1 MTLSKLCKRLLASAM
16 LALALTASAVH
27 DANASVEKQNIVQLI
42 ANSQSI
48 VAGTVNKVTDGIDA
62 NGLPYTEITIQ
73 VGISPKGGIGQGAYT
88 FRQFGL
94 IKPRILPNGQR
105 MLMVTPA
112 EFPQWHENEYVLAFL
127 YHPAAKTGLQTTA
140 GLAQGK
146 LVMVNGKLAN
156 RFENAGLFDNV
167 KVVDGALPATER
179 KLFESR
185 GPVEAKTLM
194 SLINHIVQGQ
204 LIEKGKVK

>member
-1 MTLSKLCKRLLASAM
+1 
-16 LALALTASAVH
+16 
-27 DANASVEKQNIVQLI
+27 
-42 ANSQSI
+42 
-48 VAGTVNKVTDGIDA
+48 
-62 NGLPYTEITIQ
+62 
-73 VGISPKGGIGQGAYT
+73 
-88 FRQFGL
+88 
-94 IKPRILPNGQR
+94 
-105 MLMVTPA
+105 
-112 EFPQWHENEYVLAFL
+112 VLAFL